1 MSADQV
7 GPRLAESLLL
17 HADKGQGLL
26 LRLYHLN
33 RELRDPSSDLYFLH
47 DKLFLAATKHV
58 ASGAVKPGSSV
69 FSVGA
74 ANAKVAEEITKM
86 SSKIRD
92 LRNHFGAQI

>member
-26 LRLYHLN
+26 LRLYHLK
-33 RELRDPSSDLYFLH
+33 RELRDPSSDLYFLQ
-47 DKLFLAATKHV
+47 DKLFQAATKQV
-58 ASGAVKPGSSV
+58 ASGVVKPGSSL

-74 ANAKVAEEITKM
+74 ANAKIAEEINKM

-92 LRNHFGAQI
+92 PCNHSGSRI